1 MLRMIRY
8 ISLSLFSCVYLAVS
22 LAGLLGTM
30 SSPAISSGP
39 QAVASAAAST
49 KEKPRVVWTQRRHI
63 PLVKT
68 STVPVETACTVEFPF
83 DVHEHSLI
91 PQYAHS
97 VSYLSLYF
105 SSVGDRAPPVA

>member
-30 SSPAISSGP
+30 NLPAISSGP
-39 QAVASAAAST
+39 QGFASATAST
-49 KEKPRVVWTQRRHI
+49 KEKPKVVWTQRRHI

-68 STVPVETACTVEFPF
+68 FTVPVETACTIEFPS
-83 DVHEHSLI
+83 DVHQYSLV
-91 PQYAHS
+91 PRYTHS